1 MTPQDWRLVSMWEGD
16 PVGVD
21 QKRPLVG
28 FALVAVLC
36 AVLMGLS
43 VGQGWGVDIFRPGK
57 PIAVPAEAVHVAPAQ
72 VQPREP
78 EMVSIPDE
86 LSAQPLG
93 VAVPEPLSK
102 RIARATAQSPA
113 PPVPAPATQAPA
125 TQAQSDE
132 QDEQADD
139 AASSAPE
146 RQADAAAER
155 AERKA
160 HQAELKALRATEK
173 AARKAQREVEKA
185 AARAQREAEKAADQA
200 QRDADKAAQDAAKAA
215 EQAVRDAA
223 KLAREAVKAHR

>member
-1 MTPQDWRLVSMWEGD
+1 MTPRDWRLVSMWEGE

-21 QKRPLVG
+21 PKRPLVG

-36 AVLMGLS
+36 AVLMTLS

-57 PIAVPAEAVHVAPAQ
+57 PIAVPVEAVHVAPAQ
-72 VQPREP
+72 EQPREP
-78 EMVSIPDE
+78 ETVSIPDE

-102 RIARATAQSPA
+102 RIARATAQSTSPA
-113 PPVPAPATQAPA
+113 PP
-125 TQAQSDE
+125 TQAQPDE
-132 QDEQADD
+132 LADEAD

-146 RQADAAAER
+146 RQADRAAER

-160 HQAELKALRATEK
+160 HQAALKALRATEK
-173 AARKAQREVEKA
+173 AARKAQREAEKA
-185 AARAQREAEKAADQA
+185 AARAQREAEKAAARA
-200 QRDADKAAQDAAKAA
+200 QREADKAARDAEKAA

-223 KLAREAVKAHR
+223 KLAREAARAHG